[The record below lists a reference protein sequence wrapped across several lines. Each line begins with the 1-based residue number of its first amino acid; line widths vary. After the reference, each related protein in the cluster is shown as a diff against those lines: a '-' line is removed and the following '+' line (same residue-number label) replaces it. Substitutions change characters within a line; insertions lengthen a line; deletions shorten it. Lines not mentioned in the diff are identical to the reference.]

1 MSLSRQQE
9 ALEVTSA
16 LVLAALVVLAHGTQ
30 ASGILAL
37 YLAAVSPALCRS
49 DLTERRLPNR
59 MVLPAYFVAGSMLV
73 VGWLG
78 GQPVPATS
86 VVSALCYFGFLAAL
100 AALGGMGMGDV
111 KLAGVLGFAAGALGP
126 GIAILSPVIAF
137 AVGALAALV
146 TVARRRGRS
155 IPFGP
160 CMLAGFWS
168 AALFF

>member
-1 MSLSRQQE
+1 MSISRRE
-9 ALEVTSA
+9 DALEVTAA
-16 LVLAALVVLAHGTQ
+16 LVLAALVVLAHGAQ
-30 ASGILAL
+30 AFSILAL
-37 YLAAVSPALCRS
+37 YVAAVSPALCRS
-49 DLTERRLPNR
+49 DLIERRLPNR
-59 MVLPAYFVAGSMLV
+59 MVLPGYFVAGSASI

-78 GQPVPATS
+78 GEPLPAAA
-86 VVSALCYFGFLAAL
+86 VIAALCYFGFLVVL

-146 TVARRRGRS
+146 TVARRMGRS